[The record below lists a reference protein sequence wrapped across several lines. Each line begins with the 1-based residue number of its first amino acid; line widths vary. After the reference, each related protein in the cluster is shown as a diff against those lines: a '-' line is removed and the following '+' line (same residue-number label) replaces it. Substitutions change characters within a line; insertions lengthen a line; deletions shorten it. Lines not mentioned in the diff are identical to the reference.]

1 MKAGKHLKSSDRRQQ
16 VLAAASRLFAE
27 RGFRGTH
34 IREICHEANVN
45 IASVCYY
52 FHGKQE
58 LYAMVVQEACQGL
71 RTPPE
76 IVALLAQQ
84 MTPGQRLKATVE
96 SLFRRL
102 SGESQWVAKLA
113 ARELVEPAVD
123 RSGLVSSGFQQDLV
137 LLESAV
143 RQLLAPGGDPNTVRL
158 TALSVLSQCVF
169 FCAAQDALSIIFP
182 KGGMASVSS
191 DALARHVVSLS
202 LGALEN
208 PASQLGPKKGKER
221 RVEKAGGRLPKH
233 FGQQRDS
240 AP

>member
-1 MKAGKHLKSSDRRQQ
+1 
-16 VLAAASRLFAE
+16 
-27 RGFRGTH
+27 
-34 IREICHEANVN
+34 
-45 IASVCYY
+45 
-52 FHGKQE
+52 
-58 LYAMVVQEACQGL
+58 
-71 RTPPE
+71 
-76 IVALLAQQ
+76 

-102 SGESQWVAKLA
+102 SGDSQWVAKLA
-113 ARELVEPAVD
+113 ARELVEPAVG
-123 RSGLVSSGFQQDLV
+123 RSGLVTFQQDLV

-143 RQLLAPGGDPNTVRL
+143 KQLLAPDGDPNTVRL
-158 TALSVLSQCVF
+158 TALSVLSQCVLLR
-169 FCAAQDALSIIFP
+169 CAGCSLIIFP

-191 DALARHVVSLS
+191 DSLARHVVSLS
-202 LGALEN
+202 LEPLEN